1 MLTIFVTPRKQTV
14 MTADGK
20 RMRVFPLMIK
30 EGGKLHCF
38 HEREDYSAVDDVE
51 ILTRPWYLAFCS
63 TKLVLTPET
72 KKALVEFLHCY
83 HAKVNMTF
91 DCYAFACL
99 VAGIPPDLHNA
110 HWGWVWDQWWETSGH
125 EAEEEKGKPGN
136 IVFLLD
142 ADLFFRHAAIYVGF
156 GMYVS
161 VYGGGG
167 DVEIATLADMKK
179 DYGASKAILVRPK

>member
-1 MLTIFVTPRKQTV
+1 
-14 MTADGK
+14 MTADGR

-30 EGGKLHCF
+30 EEGELRCF
-38 HEREDYSAVDDVE
+38 HEREDYRAVDDVE
-51 ILTRPWYLAFCS
+51 ILIRPWYLAFCS

-72 KKALVEFLHCY
+72 KKALVEFLHCH

-99 VAGIPPDLHNA
+99 VAGIPSDQHP
-110 HWGWVWDQWWETSGH
+110 HWGFEWGQWWNTSWC
-125 EAEEEKGKPGN
+125 EAEEGTPGN

-142 ADLFFRHAAIYVGF
+142 SDLFFHHAAIYVGF

-179 DYGASKAILVRPK
+179 DYGAGKAILVTPK